1 MGLRKKK
8 RNKNISTRHS
18 YIKRSRTEDKILMNQ
33 PPKQAETLDN
43 QADAESSPPLLPGQL
58 SVAEPTTIPSFSRY
72 YGTNS
77 LGAGYSPYSQY
88 PSLVSPYGGS
98 IGAYGTYGMDPAYL
112 KSSSS
117 WQTGA
122 LTESTRTTFQLLE
135 NLVGT
140 ISGIAQMLESSY
152 FATYNSFFTLM
163 SFAEQLSRLRDI
175 LSADPS
181 RGHSGIFSFFNVF
194 KLIRRLLLGGRWS
207 QNQERNGGNEFLEE
221 FNEYRRGNNKNKN
234 RGKLAW
240 RPLLIFSVCVL
251 AFPLVMNRLM
261 KRLNE
266 ANSRSSAETG
276 LLDPDRLEFARAV
289 YKFVPENP
297 RIEVALDKGDL
308 MAILSKKDAFGNES
322 QWWKVRTKGGSIGY
336 VPSNY
341 IEIIKRSKK
350 GGQTT

>member
-1 MGLRKKK
+1 M
-8 RNKNISTRHS
+8 S
-18 YIKRSRTEDKILMNQ
+18 Q
-33 PPKQAETLDN
+33 PSKPAETLDK
-43 QADAESSPPLLPGQL
+43 QANTESSPPPLPGQL
-58 SVAEPTTIPSFSRY
+58 SVAEPATIPSVSRY
-72 YGTNS
+72 YGAS
-77 LGAGYSPYSQY
+77 ALGASYSPYSQY
-88 PSLVSPYGGS
+88 PSPLNPYNSGS
-98 IGAYGTYGMDPAYL
+98 IGAYGNYGAYGTYGIDPAYL
-112 KSSSS
+112 RSSSS
-117 WQTGA
+117 WQPGA

-163 SFAEQLSRLRDI
+163 SFAEQLTRLRNI
-175 LSADPS
+175 LSADAS
-181 RGHSGIFSFFNVF
+181 SGHGGIFSFFNVF
-194 KLIRRLLLGGRWS
+194 KLIRRLLLGGRES
-207 QNQERNGGNEFLEE
+207 QSQKKNEGNEFLEE
-221 FNEYRRGNNKNKN
+221 FNEYRRDKN
-234 RGKLAW
+234 RDKNGGRLEW
-240 RPLLIFSVCVL
+240 RPLLIFSVCVF

-266 ANSRSSAETG
+266 ANSRSSSETG
-276 LLDPDRLEFARAV
+276 LLDPDKLEFARAV

-297 RIEVALDKGDL
+297 RIEVALNKGDL

-350 GGQTT
+350 GGNTV